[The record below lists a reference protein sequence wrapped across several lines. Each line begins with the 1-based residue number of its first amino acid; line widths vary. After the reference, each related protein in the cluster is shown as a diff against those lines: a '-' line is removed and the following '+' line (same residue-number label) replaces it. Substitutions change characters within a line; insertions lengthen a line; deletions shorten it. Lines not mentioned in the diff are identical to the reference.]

1 MNSSL
6 LVPIWHAFKWLNR
19 KRLQYHR
26 LALIKQTNDPE
37 RKIRIRPFN
46 IKKILLISVSDGW
59 GNSLYLLGLAKRL
72 YMSGYKVSLAVR
84 QEYIDRFT
92 GTNFLD
98 KIIALGTNHLNE
110 NVKNFSPDIVV
121 DLEYVALR
129 HWNLRVEVL
138 KAANCYS
145 CCLSKLAKNSCYFDC
160 LIPVETVCHISERL
174 AMVLSTITK
183 KRESPVYPFARLTEK
198 DEIFINQWLLE
209 NTVISTHFIYLNC
222 CARDA
227 DRCLSFDQTT
237 AMINELISRG
247 YYIVVNA
254 DCLSHSCQDQLTQI
268 SNKVR
273 KLTPMTFQQVTA
285 LVKRA
290 QFVITPDTSIT
301 HVATW
306 ANRPSLVI
314 FPPNDRD
321 YWSNWRAADVWNGR
335 SEISTTIYKDDVTL
349 TIDSFGFASVRA
361 GRNIDYPAECL
372 VQHLREFINRVKFRS

>member
-19 KRLQYHR
+19 KRLQCHR
-26 LALIKQTNDPE
+26 LALIKKTNDPE
-37 RKIRIRPFN
+37 RKIRIRPSN

-72 YMSGYKVSLAVR
+72 YISGYKVSLAVR

-92 GTNFLD
+92 GTNFID
-98 KIIALGTNHLNE
+98 KIIALGTNHINE

-145 CCLSKLAKNSCYFDC
+145 FCLSKLAKNSCYFDC

-174 AMVLSTITK
+174 AMVLSTITN

-198 DEIFINQWLLE
+198 DEIFIHQWLLD
-209 NTVISTHFIYLNC
+209 NTVLSTNFIYLNC

-227 DRCLSFDQTT
+227 DRCLSFGQTK
-237 AMINELISRG
+237 AMVKELISRG
-247 YYIVVNA
+247 YYIVVNS
-254 DCLSHSCQDQLTQI
+254 DCLSQPCQNQLTQI
-268 SNKVR
+268 SNKVH
-273 KLTPMTFQQVTA
+273 KLTPMSFQQVTA

-321 YWSNWRAADVWNGR
+321 YWSIWRAADVWNGR
-335 SEISTTIYKDDVTL
+335 SEITTTIYRDDVTL
-349 TIDSFGFASVRA
+349 TIDSFGYASA
-361 GRNIDYPAECL
+361 KSGRNTDYSTDWL
-372 VQHLREFINRVKFRS
+372 VQQLHEFINRVDFRS

>member
-6 LVPIWHAFKWLNR
+6 LVSIWHAFKWLNR
-19 KRLQYHR
+19 KRLQHHR
-26 LALIKQTNDPE
+26 LSLIKQTNNPD
-37 RKIRIRPFN
+37 RKIRVRPSR

-72 YMSGYKVSLAVR
+72 YISGYKVCLAVR

-92 GTNFLD
+92 GTNFID
-98 KIIALGTNHLNE
+98 KIIALGTNHTNE
-110 NVKNFSPDIVV
+110 NVKDFAPDIVI

-129 HWNLRVEVL
+129 HWHLRVEVL

-145 CCLSKLAKNSCYFDC
+145 CCLSKLVKNSCYFDC
-160 LIPVETVCHISERL
+160 LIPVKTVCHISSRL
-174 AMVLSTITK
+174 AMVLGSITNRK
-183 KRESPVYPFARLTEK
+183 ESPVYPFARITEK
-198 DEIFINQWLLE
+198 DEIFIHQWLLD
-209 NTVISTHFIYLNC
+209 NTVLSTNFIYLNC

-227 DRCLSFDQTT
+227 DRCLNVDQLKV
-237 AMINELISRG
+237 MIDELIARG

-254 DCLSHSCQDQLTQI
+254 DCLPPSCQNKLTQI
-268 SNKVR
+268 SSKVR

-301 HVATW
+301 HLATW
-306 ANRPSLVI
+306 ANRPSFVI

-321 YWSNWRAADVWNGR
+321 YWPIWRAADVWNGR
-335 SEISTTIYKDDVTL
+335 SEITTTIYKDDAKL
-349 TIDSFGFASVRA
+349 IIDRFGFASVKA
-361 GRNIDYPAECL
+361 GRNIDYSAEWL
-372 VQHLREFINRVKFRS
+372 AQKLRKFITQVEFRS